1 MSRDAEPLSSLRRVP
16 LLSELSDEMLARIA
30 PLLTEF
36 EVSAGHVL
44 IQSGQPG
51 SGLFLI
57 GEGTVDVELPGRTLT
72 LGPGSFVG
80 ELALLTDAER
90 MARVRAASRVS
101 GWAIG
106 RGDFAELLRTEPR
119 VAVAMLPVLAR
130 RLADAEA

>member
-1 MSRDAEPLSSLRRVP
+1 
-16 LLSELSDEMLARIA
+16 
-30 PLLTEF
+30 
-36 EVSAGHVL
+36 
-44 IQSGQPG
+44 
-51 SGLFLI
+51 
-57 GEGTVDVELPGRTLT
+57 
-72 LGPGSFVG
+72 
-80 ELALLTDAER
+80 